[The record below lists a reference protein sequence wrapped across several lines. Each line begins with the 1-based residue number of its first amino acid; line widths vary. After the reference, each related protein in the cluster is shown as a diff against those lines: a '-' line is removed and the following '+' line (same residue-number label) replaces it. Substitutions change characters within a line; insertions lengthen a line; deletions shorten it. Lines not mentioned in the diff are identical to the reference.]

1 MLWYFWVCLRK
12 IWPLLLYALG
22 SLELPCETSSYLA
35 GEAAWSDHVERPGD
49 HMQRKRPSHPDVSAN
64 LPTSRSDESEWHQQ
78 DEQRDSPAEPSPD
91 WTIVTKK
98 KKKKK
103 NCHFKSLCFG
113 VVCQQLITKIL
124 VIHRCI
130 FSKYKTIIQM
140 KKYGRR
146 IPHHN
151 LLGQLAE

>member
-1 MLWYFWVCLRK
+1 MLWYFWVRLRK
-12 IWPLLLYALG
+12 IWPLLLYALR

-98 KKKKK
+98 KKKK